1 MARPAVHLRAGRL
14 GSFMFPT
21 LWKNRELIV
30 QLTKRDVLQR
40 YKGSFLGL
48 LWSFITPLFML
59 AVYTFVFGTVFE
71 TRWSTKVENKAEF
84 ALVLFC
90 GLAAFNV
97 FSETLSRAPGSIL
110 ANPSFIKRVVFP
122 LEILPV
128 TIFGSA
134 LVNGVI
140 SLGMLLAANLVLMH
154 SLHWTIVYLPLVLVP
169 LLLFS
174 VGIAWFL
181 ASLGVYMRDIG
192 QLVPVLVLALMF
204 MSPIF
209 YPVSAVPEAFRSVF
223 YFNPLCYV
231 LEDARRVL
239 LWGEAPN
246 WLWLGIGSLLGFV
259 TALLGYAW
267 FQKTRKGFADV
278 I

>member
-1 MARPAVHLRAGRL
+1 
-14 GSFMFPT
+14 MFPT

-40 YKGSFLGL
+40 YKGSLLGL
-48 LWSFITPLFML
+48 VWSFVTPLFL
-59 AVYTFVFGTVFE
+59 LSVYTFVFSTVFE
-71 TRWSTKVENKAEF
+71 TRWHANVTNKAEF

-122 LEILPV
+122 LEVLPV

-134 LVNGVI
+134 LVNGLI
-140 SLGMLLAANLVLMH
+140 SLSILVVANLVLMH
-154 SLHWTIVYLPLVLVP
+154 SLHWTIIYLPLVLLP
-169 LLLFS
+169 LLLLS
-174 VGIAWFL
+174 LGISWFL
-181 ASLGVYMRDIG
+181 AALGVYVRDVG
-192 QLVPVLVLALMF
+192 QLVPVFILALMF
-204 MSPIF
+204 LSPIF
-209 YPVSAVPEAFRSVF
+209 YPVSAIPERFRIAF

-239 LWGEAPN
+239 LWGQAPN
-246 WLWLGIGSLLGFV
+246 WAWLAIGSLLGFV
-259 TALLGYAW
+259 VALLGYTW

-278 I
+278 L